1 MRQVVE
7 CSRSSL
13 QSRRARFGQGYG
25 QVEGTFFAGRA
36 DPRPWRATS
45 KRSRTATVATTSF
58 PNKLA
63 VLATRDELQRADK
76 LRKAA
81 EDRRLKEAQDWQEI
95 ANTLAESPIEVEVRT
110 GPTGR
115 LYGSV
120 TSAIIAEKI
129 AEKIDREVNRRNI
142 RIPAPIRTIG
152 IYTVEAKFVGGV
164 DANLKV
170 SVVSDSES
178 KEISSAIEAMEAEA
192 AEAAEAAEG
201 EAGDA
206 PAGEDEESAT

>member
-1 MRQVVE
+1 MKVLF
-7 CSRSSL
+7 L
-13 QSRRARFGQGYG
+13 QDVRPTAMAGDVKEVKNGYG
-25 QVEGTFFAGRA
+25 RNYLI
-36 DPRPWRATS
+36 
-45 KRSRTATVATTSF
+45 

-95 ANTLAESPIEVEVRT
+95 ANTLAETSIEVEVRT

-120 TSAIIAEKI
+120 TSAMIAEKI
-129 AEKIDREVNRRNI
+129 GEIIDREVNRRII
-142 RIPAPIRTIG
+142 RIPAPIRTTG
-152 IYTVEAKFVGGV
+152 EYKVEAKFASGV
-164 DANLKV
+164 AADLRV

-178 KEISSAIEAMEAEA
+178 KEMSSAIKAMEAAA
-192 AEAAEAAEG
+192 AEAEKAAEEG
-201 EAGDA
+201 DIPAGD
-206 PAGEDEESAT
+206 DEARAD

>member
-1 MRQVVE
+1 MKVLF
-7 CSRSSL
+7 L
-13 QSRRARFGQGYG
+13 QDVRPTAMAGDVKEVKNGYG
-25 QVEGTFFAGRA
+25 RNYLI
-36 DPRPWRATS
+36 
-45 KRSRTATVATTSF
+45 

-95 ANTLAESPIEVEVRT
+95 ASSLAESPIEVEVRT

-120 TSAIIAEKI
+120 TSTMIAEKI
-129 AEKIDREVNRRNI
+129 AEIIDREVNRRNI
-142 RIPAPIRTIG
+142 RIPAPIRTTG
-152 IYTVEAKFVGGV
+152 LYTVEAKFAGGV

-178 KEISSAIEAMEAEA
+178 KEMSSAIKAMEAES
-192 AEAAEAAEG
+192 AEAEAQESQ
-201 EAGDA
+201 AGDA
-206 PAGEDEESAT
+206 GDDGEDREDSN

>member
-1 MRQVVE
+1 MRQAVE
-7 CSRSSL
+7 RFRVGGHDSVKDTDKLKVLFL
-13 QSRRARFGQGYG
+13 QDVRPTAMAGDVKEVKNGYG
-25 QVEGTFFAGRA
+25 RNYLI
-36 DPRPWRATS
+36 
-45 KRSRTATVATTSF
+45 

-95 ANTLAESPIEVEVRT
+95 ASSLAESPIEVEVRT

-120 TSAIIAEKI
+120 TSTMIAEKI
-129 AEKIDREVNRRNI
+129 AEMIDREVNRRNI
-142 RIPAPIRTIG
+142 RIPAPIRTTG
-152 IYTVEAKFVGGV
+152 IYTVEAKFTGGV
-164 DANLKV
+164 DANLKL

-178 KEISSAIEAMEAEA
+178 KEISSAIEAMEAES

>member
-1 MRQVVE
+1 MKVLF
-7 CSRSSL
+7 L
-13 QSRRARFGQGYG
+13 QDVRPNAMAGDVKEVKNGYG
-25 QVEGTFFAGRA
+25 RNYLI
-36 DPRPWRATS
+36 
-45 KRSRTATVATTSF
+45 

-81 EDRRLKEAQDWQEI
+81 EARRLKEAQDWREI
-95 ANTLAESPIEVEVRT
+95 ADTLTETPIEVEVRT

-129 AEKIDREVNRRNI
+129 AEMIDREVNRRNI
-142 RIPAPIRTIG
+142 RIPAPIRTTG
-152 IYTVEAKFVGGV
+152 VYTVEAKFIGGV

-192 AEAAEAAEG
+192 AEAAEAESAESDTEG
-201 EAGDA
+201 APVEDAGDD
-206 PAGEDEESAT
+206 GEDSN

>member
-1 MRQVVE
+1 MKVLF
-7 CSRSSL
+7 L
-13 QSRRARFGQGYG
+13 QDVRPTAMAGDVKEVKNGYG
-25 QVEGTFFAGRA
+25 RNYLI
-36 DPRPWRATS
+36 
-45 KRSRTATVATTSF
+45 

-95 ANTLAESPIEVEVRT
+95 ANSLAESPIEVEVRT

-129 AEKIDREVNRRNI
+129 AEIIDREVNRRNI
-142 RIPAPIRTIG
+142 RIPAPIRTTG
-152 IYTVEAKFVGGV
+152 VYTVEAKFTGGV

-178 KEISSAIEAMEAEA
+178 KKISSAIEAMEAES
-192 AEAAEAAEG
+192 AEAEAQESQ
-201 EAGDA
+201 AGDA
-206 PAGEDEESAT
+206 GDDGEDREDSN